1 MEIKKFMVMAA
12 AAVALVFGVCSCGDD
27 DDEPNNPTQQTENK
41 DKQGDSTQ
49 QNDSTQ
55 QADLSLAAQ
64 VAGAYVGEEKLTVAG
79 SVFDSIQTYV
89 FAKATDMTVDMTI
102 PATEGSMALPA
113 LPVKGIALTS
123 GGAVITGQLESYAGT
138 VTDATGAEKAYTVSK
153 VTAIFQKKTVVVTY
167 TLKYGRMPFD
177 FVGQFT
183 GTKED

>member
-1 MEIKKFMVMAA
+1 MAA

-27 DDEPNNPTQQTENK
+27 DDETNTQQTENK
-41 DKQGDSTQ
+41 DKQDDSTQ
-49 QNDSTQ
+49 QTDSTQ
-55 QADLSLAAQ
+55 QVDLSLAAQ

-102 PATEGSMALPA
+102 PAAEGSMAFPA

-153 VTAIFQKKTVVVTY
+153 VTAIFQEKTVVVTY

>member
-27 DDEPNNPTQQTENK
+27 DDETNNPTQQ
-41 DKQGDSTQ
+41 
-49 QNDSTQ
+49 
-55 QADLSLAAQ
+55 LAAQ
-64 VAGAYVGEEKLTVAG
+64 VAGAYTGEESLTVAG

-102 PATEGSMALPA
+102 PAAEGAMAYPA
-113 LPVKGIALTS
+113 LPVKDIKLTS
-123 GGAVITGQLESYAGT
+123 GGAMIMGELGSYAGT
-138 VTDATGAEKAYTVSK
+138 VTDATGNEKAYTVSN
-153 VTAIFQKKTVVVTY
+153 VSLIFHEKSVVVTY